1 VIFKSSLVT
10 NIKSITDYDKESKWI
25 VDSIGYP
32 LTNIPLVAGAPTL
45 NSTNAYP
52 NLELW
57 KSLDP
62 HSLYTE
68 IYNRYAHVIVEIT
81 NAEEVVFELLQPD
94 VFKVFIPIS
103 KLEEMDVKYIISIR
117 DLSTFNTESIQ
128 FELQSTAENYLIY
141 KIEKV
146 Q

>member
-1 VIFKSSLVT
+1 

-57 KSLDP
+57 KSLDTNGQ
-62 HSLYTE
+62 YDE
-68 IYNRYAHVIVEIT
+68 IYNRYAHVIIELT
-81 NAEEVVFELLQPD
+81 NSEETVFELLHPD
-94 VFKVFIPIS
+94 AFKV
-103 KLEEMDVKYIISIR
+103 
-117 DLSTFNTESIQ
+117 Q
-128 FELQSTAENYLIY
+128 
-141 KIEKV
+141 
-146 Q
+146 

>member
-1 VIFKSSLVT
+1 INPIRIGSDVIFKSSLVT

-57 KSLDP
+57 KSLDTNGQ
-62 HSLYTE
+62 YDE
-68 IYNRYAHVIVEIT
+68 IYNRYAHVIIELT
-81 NAEEVVFELLQPD
+81 NSEETVFELLHPD
-94 VFKVFIPIS
+94 AFKVQLPIT
-103 KLEEMDVKYIISIR
+103 KLKDLNVTYFVSI
-117 DLSTFNTESIQ
+117 
-128 FELQSTAENYLIY
+128 
-141 KIEKV
+141 
-146 Q
+146 